1 MTMVLKKDPGSWST
15 CIAFNLGVP
24 IMTNTHAHS
33 LTTLRCWSDW
43 LGQVAGKLHVTG
55 TIFKKYNKIHLVG
68 SFLEVILNVINLPGS
83 TWLMFT
89 GRNSVFLTGHLPRET
104 LTLLSW
110 VFILLA
116 VLSAPLMDHTST
128 VAWHMAGWNPTSGIK
143 ASSGT
148 I

>member
-1 MTMVLKKDPGSWST
+1 
-15 CIAFNLGVP
+15 
-24 IMTNTHAHS
+24 MTNTHAYS

-89 GRNSVFLTGHLPRET
+89 GRNSVFLTGG
-104 LTLLSW
+104 
-110 VFILLA
+110 IQQ
-116 VLSAPLMDHTST
+116 
-128 VAWHMAGWNPTSGIK
+128 VASRHQVEPSKAGRDL
-143 ASSGT
+143 
-148 I
+148 